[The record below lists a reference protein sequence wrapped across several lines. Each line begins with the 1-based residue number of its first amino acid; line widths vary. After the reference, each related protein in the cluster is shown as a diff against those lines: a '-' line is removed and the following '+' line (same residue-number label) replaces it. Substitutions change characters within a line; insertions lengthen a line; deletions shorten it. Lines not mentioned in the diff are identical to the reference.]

1 MSIKWGADLSGFPL
15 TQLIATGGADV
26 TCTGDA
32 TVTAMS
38 VGGIASALVQA
49 TAQDFIP
56 FIMGAL
62 AFDLSATPPTALTIT
77 YATTAGTPID
87 TFVVDPGLLV
97 LSTSIV
103 VPLFLSGPSSASLF
117 GGAGATPLIQV
128 LSATNDCTL
137 LAAGSRAF
145 IMQLL
150 GND

>member
-15 TQLIATGGADV
+15 TKLIATGGADV
-26 TCTGDA
+26 TCTGGSV
-32 TVTAMS
+32 VTAMS
-38 VGGIASALVQA
+38 VGGVASALVQA
-49 TAQDFIP
+49 TQQDFIP
-56 FIMGAL
+56 FILGAL

-77 YATTAGTPID
+77 YATTAGTAID

-97 LSTSIV
+97 LSTSII
-103 VPLFLSGPSSASLF
+103 VPIFLTGPSSQSLF
-117 GGAGATPLIQV
+117 AGAGATPLIQV

-145 IMQLL
+145 IMQFL

>member
-1 MSIKWGADLSGFPL
+1 MAS
-15 TQLIATGGADV
+15 
-26 TCTGDA
+26 

-77 YATTAGTPID
+77 YATTAGTAID

-97 LSTSIV
+97 LSTSII
-103 VPLFLSGPSSASLF
+103 VPIFLSGPSSAE
-117 GGAGATPLIQV
+117 PV
-128 LSATNDCTL
+128 RWR
-137 LAAGSRAF
+137 GSDPA
-145 IMQLL
+145 
-150 GND
+150 